1 MSVCMHLLPRLA
13 LSGASNGVGMWC
25 GDCERWITVERGH
38 HTSWALPKDHALLAG
53 VNRAELPRV
62 HAVSVACE
70 ICRIETQ
77 TPEMHHWCPRALYRD
92 NPPPDAGPQAWLCK
106 PCHATWH
113 EVVTP
118 GLKGGMTVEGATT
131 FLRALY
137 KRMTRAQWDQFVR
150 TVNNA
155 DERVRRMP
163 VRKEAA

>member
-1 MSVCMHLLPRLA
+1 MNPCLHLEWRLMY
-13 LSGASNGVGMWC
+13 SGASNGIGVWC
-25 GDCERWITVERGH
+25 PQCERWATVDLKY
-38 HTSWALPKDHALLAG
+38 HTSWALPKNHALLDG
-53 VNRAELPRV
+53 KNRAEIGRV

-137 KRMTRAQWDQFVR
+137 KRMTRAQWDAFVR